1 MLLTAGLVAIVFGKL
16 KQPIVLG
23 YILAGFLVG
32 PHMPYFF
39 TVADMESIDVWSEI
53 GIIVLMFGLGLEFNL
68 HKLLSTGRTAV
79 ITALTEVVGML
90 LIGYFTGQLMG
101 WTAAD
106 SLFLGGMLSMS
117 STTIIIKAFDDLN
130 VKREKFA
137 QLVFGILVIEDIAGI
152 FMMVVLSTVSAS
164 QGAVGPELALQLAQ
178 LVLYLAIW
186 LIAGIFLLPTLLDKT
201 SEHLSDET
209 LLLISLGVCFG
220 MVLLAE
226 ALGFSSALSA
236 FLAGSLLAGT
246 IHAERAEHLTSSI
259 KDLFGAVFFLSVGM
273 LIDPQM
279 IVANVMPVLIIT
291 LVTLVGK
298 VVISSLG
305 VVLSGQG
312 LRLAVRCG
320 ASLGQIGEF
329 AFIIASLGMSL
340 GVLSNQIYPIIVAV
354 SVITTLT
361 TPACIKSADTICDAL
376 MKALPA
382 PLIERLRSYTADE
395 NEDADES
402 EPGEWAA
409 YIKRFASK
417 TALFGII
424 MLGIAF
430 LSRSLLY
437 PALVQLNLNIPMRRL
452 VCAAVVLLADLPFI
466 RPMMDLHSSEYT
478 ALWVTDRKSR
488 IALITLNALRFAIVV
503 LVIVLPIQQLL
514 SFNAAWLVPAIA
526 ALAFVSHK
534 SGWLIS
540 AYLKAE
546 TRFVVNLNERR
557 VKNNTADDL
566 AKLADDVHVAR
577 ITCPPELDGRRLM
590 DLSWGRRFNVNAIK
604 IEGHDGAVAMPVG
617 SQLLHAGDRISLLGK
632 QDDLR
637 SLGVELGFSLMEGAN
652 TLEGYLAAQQEGA
665 ETLFTYT
672 IPVSD
677 YPDLQNK
684 SIKGSS
690 VRDHYNC
697 MVLAVLRNKLPVLL
711 PHVNMVLQ
719 DGDYVW
725 MLGSQHI
732 AELLLMED
740 EPLLA

>member
-329 AFIIASLGMSL
+329 AFIIA
-340 GVLSNQIYPIIVAV
+340 
-354 SVITTLT
+354 
-361 TPACIKSADTICDAL
+361 DTFCDAL
-376 MKALPA
+376 MQALPA

-725 MLGSQHI
+725 MLGSQHM

>member
-1 MLLTAGLVAIVFGKL
+1 MFGKNHGHGGL
-16 KQPIVLG
+16 T
-23 YILAGFLVG
+23 F
-32 PHMPYFF
+32 
-39 TVADMESIDVWSEI
+39 DVPPA
-53 GIIVLMFGLGLEFNL
+53 MD
-68 HKLLSTGRTAV
+68 
-79 ITALTEVVGML
+79 
-90 LIGYFTGQLMG
+90 
-101 WTAAD
+101 AAEAAR
-106 SLFLGGMLSMS
+106 
-117 STTIIIKAFDDLN
+117 IAFDHDLSLSKHHF
-130 VKREKFA
+130 VEGEHPVVR
-137 QLVFGILVIEDIAGI
+137 IE
-152 FMMVVLSTVSAS
+152 
-164 QGAVGPELALQLAQ
+164 
-178 LVLYLAIW
+178 
-186 LIAGIFLLPTLLDKT
+186 
-201 SEHLSDET
+201 H
-209 LLLISLGVCFG
+209 
-220 MVLLAE
+220 
-226 ALGFSSALSA
+226 
-236 FLAGSLLAGT
+236 
-246 IHAERAEHLTSSI
+246 
-259 KDLFGAVFFLSVGM
+259 
-273 LIDPQM
+273 
-279 IVANVMPVLIIT
+279 
-291 LVTLVGK
+291 
-298 VVISSLG
+298 
-305 VVLSGQG
+305 
-312 LRLAVRCG
+312 
-320 ASLGQIGEF
+320 
-329 AFIIASLGMSL
+329 
-340 GVLSNQIYPIIVAV
+340 
-354 SVITTLT
+354 
-361 TPACIKSADTICDAL
+361 L

-725 MLGSQHI
+725 MLGSQHM